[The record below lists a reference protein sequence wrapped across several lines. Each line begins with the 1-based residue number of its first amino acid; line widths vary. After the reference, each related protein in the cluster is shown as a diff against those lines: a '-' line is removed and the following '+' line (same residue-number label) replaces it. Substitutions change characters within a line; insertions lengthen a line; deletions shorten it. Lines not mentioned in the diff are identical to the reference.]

1 MVCTDTFILWQA
13 IKQDNLFA
21 KPLLIQIIFN
31 CTNILPHLTLL
42 HLAPL
47 SFLFFTPCV
56 SNKCCNL
63 AFFILLPFFK
73 KKMEEE
79 GVLNKEWKVK
89 SKNQFLAKYL
99 FSFILGG
106 RESRRDKKRKEEEE
120 KQNVV

>member
-1 MVCTDTFILWQA
+1 M
-13 IKQDNLFA
+13 
-21 KPLLIQIIFN
+21 
-31 CTNILPHLTLL
+31 
-42 HLAPL
+42 
-47 SFLFFTPCV
+47 
-56 SNKCCNL
+56 